1 MKISFFLIGM
11 IFFGLVGLL
20 AWCSFPWS
28 LKEKRVISEISYIEP
43 EGMVN
48 NEEFPS
54 VIKIQTWNLGFLYGE
69 GSEGTTYIHRDKK
82 FYEDKLSQLVLEIK
96 ASSPDVL
103 CLQEIDFESFRSAKI
118 NQAKYL
124 ALRANYPYV
133 AEAVTW
139 DANYIPF
146 PYWPISRNF
155 GAMKSGGAV
164 LSKYPIILN
173 EVVLLKKPLSN
184 PWWYNLFYLHRY
196 FQKVQIQFGEK
207 KINLVN
213 VHLEAFDK
221 DDRKL
226 QIESLVKIVKDEK
239 LDIVVGDFNMLP
251 TSAIK
256 RSKFLNS
263 DDNYENDSS
272 YELMMKSN
280 LAEVIPDE
288 IYAKNESMYFT
299 YPSSLP
305 DRRLDYIFYEKS
317 LKMIR
322 AEVLPSALS
331 DHLPLRASFQ
341 IGVPKFSPY
350 SQ

>member
-1 MKISFFLIGM
+1 MKVTFIIFGIILFGLIGL
-11 IFFGLVGLL
+11 F

-28 LKEKRVISEISYIEP
+28 LKEKRILSEISYIEP

-48 NEEFPS
+48 NEESPS

-69 GSEGTTYIHRDKK
+69 GSEGTTYIHKDKK
-82 FYEDKLSQLVLEIK
+82 FYEDKLTQLVAEIK
-96 ASSPDVL
+96 SSSADVL
-103 CLQEIDFESFRSAKI
+103 FLQEIDFESMRSAKI

-124 ALRANYPYV
+124 ALKANYPYV
-133 AEAVTW
+133 AEAITW
-139 DANYIPF
+139 EANYIPF
-146 PYWPISRNF
+146 PYWPVSRHF
-155 GAMKSGGAV
+155 GQMKSGGAV
-164 LSKYPIILN
+164 LSKYPIISS
-173 EVVLLKKPLSN
+173 EVVLLNKPKTN

-221 DDRKL
+221 DDRKS
-226 QIESLVKIVKDEK
+226 QIESLVKIVQDEK
-239 LDIVVGDFNMLP
+239 VDIVAGDFNMVP
-251 TSAIK
+251 ASATK
-256 RSKFLNS
+256 RSKFINS
-263 DDNYENDSS
+263 DDNYENDLS
-272 YELMMKSN
+272 YEVMMKSN
-280 LAEVIPDE
+280 LGEVIPDE
-288 IYAKNESMYFT
+288 IYAKNESEYFT

-305 DRRLDYIFYEKS
+305 DRRLDYVFYEKG

-331 DHLPLRASFQ
+331 DHLPLKASFQ
-341 IGVPKFSPY
+341 IGTPKFNPY